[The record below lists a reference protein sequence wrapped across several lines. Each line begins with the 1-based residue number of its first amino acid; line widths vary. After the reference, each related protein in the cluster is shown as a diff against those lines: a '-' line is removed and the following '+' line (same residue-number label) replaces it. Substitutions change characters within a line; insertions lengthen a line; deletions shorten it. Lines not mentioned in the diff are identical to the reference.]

1 MLEDFRLKV
10 FMAVVQERSFTKAAS
25 VLGITQPSVSQNIAD
40 LEKMTGRKLFDR
52 QRGSVELTAEGEV
65 FLKYVRKLLET
76 CASVEDMF
84 SKVSPAVVKIA
95 ASEEIYAYLVGP
107 ALEAFAKVHPDV
119 RFERCLFGDADL
131 TIALVPMSSRASD
144 PLPSRSSDPLSSRSS
159 DPLSSRSSD
168 PLSSRAQSRDLP
180 DDVISRIRMSVFVPE
195 HSGSQSSSQE
205 KTSYFDVVYRPS
217 QAFAIT
223 RLSRLIRQ
231 FLAQ

>member
-144 PLPSRSSDPLSSRSS
+144 PLPSRSSDPLSSR
-159 DPLSSRSSD
+159 
-168 PLSSRAQSRDLP
+168 AQSRDLP

>member
-65 FLKYVRKLLET
+65 FLKYVRELLET

-131 TIALVPMSSRASD
+131 TIVLVP
-144 PLPSRSSDPLSSRSS
+144 SSDNI
-159 DPLSSRSSD
+159 
-168 PLSSRAQSRDLP
+168 LSSRAQTGDLT

-217 QAFAIT
+217 QAFSIT

-231 FLAQ
+231 FLAK

>member
-52 QRGSVELTAEGEV
+52 QRGSVTLTTEGEV
-65 FLKYVRKLLET
+65 FLIYVERLLAT
-76 CASVEDMF
+76 CASVDDMF

-107 ALEAFAKVHPDV
+107 ALDAFSKVHPDV
-119 RFERCLFGDADL
+119 RFERCLFGEADL
-131 TIALVPMSSRASD
+131 TIALVPSHSST
-144 PLPSRSSDPLSSRSS
+144 
-159 DPLSSRSSD
+159 
-168 PLSSRAQSRDLP
+168 
-180 DDVISRIRMSVFVPE
+180 DDVISRIRMSVFVP
-195 HSGSQSSSQE
+195 QQADARSSFSE
-205 KTSYFDVVYRPS
+205 RTSYFDVVYRPS

-223 RLSRLIRQ
+223 RLCRLIRQ
-231 FLAQ
+231 FLAK